1 MSQLKTIG
9 VLKEHNGDPRVALIP
24 QTVRKIIQELKYQVF
39 VEEHAGE
46 KAGFSDADYLEAGA
60 EILSRNDILKLL
72 DIVLCIHPFVPGV
85 SFDHSKMI
93 VGIFNP
99 LFFPKR
105 IDVWQNQPVDLFSLD
120 MVPRTT
126 KAQAMDVLSSQASL
140 AGYKAVIKGAELY
153 SSVLPMFTTA
163 AGTVRPAKVLVL
175 GAGVAGLQAI
185 ATAKRLG
192 AIVEAFDVRT
202 AAGEEVRSLGA
213 TFIEVE
219 GATES
224 AQAGGY
230 ALEQSADYLEKQRQL
245 IDKHVSEASIVIS
258 TANIPGKKA
267 PRLIEN
273 TSVEKM
279 KPGSVIID
287 LASEQGGN
295 CALTIDNDLIR
306 HKGVT
311 IVGNAHLAREVPA
324 TASQLL
330 SANYFHFLKHWKLTR
345 EKGVLNDP
353 ILEGAQI
360 LHQGTVVNE
369 RFLSYVAAD

>member
-1 MSQLKTIG
+1 MKTIG
-9 VLKEHNGDPRVALIP
+9 VLKEQNGDPRVALIP
-24 QTVRKIIQELKYQVF
+24 QTVKKIISELKFTVF
-39 VEEHAGE
+39 VEENAGE
-46 KAGFSDADYLEAGA
+46 KAGFTNEDYLEAGA
-60 EILSRNDILKLL
+60 DILTRNDIIKLL
-72 DIVLCIHPFVPGV
+72 DIFLCIHPFVPPF
-85 SFDHSKMI
+85 SFDSSKMI
-93 VGIFNP
+93 VGVFNP

-105 IDVWQNQPVDLFSLD
+105 IEAWKDQPVDLFSLD

-140 AGYKAVIKGAELY
+140 AGYKAVIKGADLY

-163 AGTVRPAKVLVL
+163 AGTVRPAKVLIL

-192 AIVEAFDVRT
+192 AIVEAFDVRK

-219 GATES
+219 GAIES
-224 AQAGGY
+224 QQAGGY
-230 ALEQSADYLEKQRQL
+230 ALEQTEEYLEKQRLL

-258 TANIPGKKA
+258 TANIPGRKA

-273 TSVEKM
+273 ASVEKM
-279 KPGSVIID
+279 KPGSVIVD

-295 CALTIDNDLIR
+295 CALTVDNDIIR

-311 IVGNAHLAREVPA
+311 IIGNAHLSREVSF

-330 SANYFHFLKHWKLTR
+330 SANYFHFLKHWKQTT
-345 EKGVLNDP
+345 EKGILNDP

-360 LHQGTVVNE
+360 LQQGEIINE
-369 RFLSYVAAD
+369 RFQAFCSVE